1 MNATVR
7 IGAVLLAA
15 GAGSRMGHKPKSLL
29 QLDGQPLIKRMV
41 NHLLQA
47 GVSQLVVV
55 LGHYAVDIGAAI
67 EGLPVDSV
75 LNPDPGQGLV
85 SSQRLGLQAISPHTA
100 LVVMALADQPLVNA
114 SDIDMLVQVF
124 MKRPAGTE
132 MLFPWV
138 HGQPGNPVLLSATA
152 RAEILSG
159 DSQWGCKEWRQHHA
173 ERTHR
178 HECNNLHFTTDL
190 DRPQDISDFER
201 TYGARLHWPTNQ

>member
-1 MNATVR
+1 MNASVP

-55 LGHYAVDIGAAI
+55 LGHYAADIGAAI
-67 EGLPVDSV
+67 EGLPVESV

-85 SSQRLGLQAISPHTA
+85 SSQRLGLQAISPDTE

-114 SDIDMLVQVF
+114 SDIQMLVQAF
-124 MKRPAGTE
+124 TQRPAGTE
-132 MLFPWV
+132 MMFPWV
-138 HGQPGNPVLLSATA
+138 HGQPGNPVLLSACA

-173 ERTHR
+173 KRTHR
-178 HECNNLHFTTDL
+178 HACNNLHFITDL
-190 DRPQDISDFER
+190 DRPQDIEDFER
-201 TYGARLHWPTNQ
+201 KYSQRLSWPSPN